1 MSGCY
6 KLMLSSSVRREAAH
20 RFHASPGYERYG
32 YAFTVAP

>member
-6 KLMLSSSVRREAAH
+6 KLMLSSGVRREAAH
-20 RFHASPGYERYG
+20 RFYASLGYDRYG